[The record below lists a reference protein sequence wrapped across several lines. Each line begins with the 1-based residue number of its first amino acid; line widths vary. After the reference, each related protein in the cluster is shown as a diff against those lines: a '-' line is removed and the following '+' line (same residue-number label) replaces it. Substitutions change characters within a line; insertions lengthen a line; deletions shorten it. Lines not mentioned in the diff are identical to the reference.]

1 MKSKIDKEVTV
12 VVILY
17 KTPNK
22 RIYNLKQYK
31 DFKLII
37 LDQGSLHNS
46 KKKIRNILG
55 FKFTYYHSK
64 KNLGLSKGMNF
75 LIKKTKTKY
84 CMITEPDILINK
96 ESILNLK
103 KNIQSNKNFLITSPC
118 FNKNKKLKKFK
129 ILEKIDLSCVLF
141 EKKKMLNFNFYD
153 EDYFFFW
160 TDIDFIRRVNM
171 SNFKMI
177 ESRNA
182 YANHLISKSSNM
194 TMYLKFLRDK
204 SYKYGEL
211 VFDYKYNKLRFLKVI
226 RQLIQSLARTFFYL
240 ILFNKNKFCRNIGY
254 FIGLINFLIFLSKK
268 KIL

>member
-1 MKSKIDKEVTV
+1 M
-12 VVILY
+12 Y
-17 KTPNK
+17 
-22 RIYNLKQYK
+22 YLK
-31 DFKLII
+31 
-37 LDQGSLHNS
+37 
-46 KKKIRNILG
+46 
-55 FKFTYYHSK
+55 
-64 KNLGLSKGMNF
+64 
-75 LIKKTKTKY
+75 
-84 CMITEPDILINK
+84 
-96 ESILNLK
+96 
-103 KNIQSNKNFLITSPC
+103 
-118 FNKNKKLKKFK
+118 
-129 ILEKIDLSCVLF
+129 
-141 EKKKMLNFNFYD
+141 KKKMLNFNFYD

-226 RQLIQSLARTFFYL
+226 RQLIQSLVRTFFYL